1 MTLAIFLKERS
12 IMNTTTFTPKN
23 TAMLLIDHQ
32 VGTMGWVGS
41 LALDEIK
48 KNTVALARAAKE
60 TGMPLI
66 LTSSM
71 EDQAQGPL
79 FDELI
84 QAVPEAYEN
93 RILRAGMVDSMKDE
107 NFAAAVEATKRKN
120 IIIAGITTD
129 VCVVY
134 PAITAISKGYNVQVV
149 VDGSGS
155 PTTLADETA
164 LRRMESHGVTLTST
178 NQLIAELAQ
187 DWSSENGG
195 KLIQVLFEEILSK
208 LH

>member
-1 MTLAIFLKERS
+1 MDTNK
-12 IMNTTTFTPKN
+12 FTPEN

-32 VGTMGWVGS
+32 VGTMGWVRS
-41 LALDEIK
+41 LELEEIK
-48 KNTVALARAAKE
+48 KNTIALARAAKE

-84 QAVPEAYEN
+84 KAVPEAYES
-93 RILRAGMVDSMKDE
+93 RIQRAGVVDCMKDDS
-107 NFAAAVEATKRKN
+107 FSAAVEATGRKN
-120 IIIAGITTD
+120 LILAGITTD

-134 PAITAISKGYNVQVV
+134 PAITAKNSGYNVQVV

-155 PTTLADETA
+155 PSTLADETA
-164 LRRMESHGVTLTST
+164 LRRMESHGITLTST

-187 DWSSENGG
+187 DWSSDNGG
-195 KLIQVLFEEILSK
+195 KLMQVLYEEVLSK
-208 LH
+208 LG

>member
-1 MTLAIFLKERS
+1 MKAPL
-12 IMNTTTFTPKN
+12 FTPEN
-23 TAMLLIDHQ
+23 SAMLLIDHQ

-41 LALDEIK
+41 AALEEIK
-48 KNTVALARAAKE
+48 MNTVALARAADAV
-60 TGMPLI
+60 GMPLI

-79 FDELI
+79 FEELQ
-84 QAVPEAYEN
+84 QAVPEAYAN
-93 RILRAGMVDSMKDE
+93 RILRGGVVDSMKDE
-107 NFAAAVEATKRKN
+107 GFANAVKETGRKN
-120 IIIAGITTD
+120 LIIAGITTD

-134 PAITAISKGYNVQVV
+134 PAITAVSEGYNVQVV

-155 PTTLADETA
+155 PTQLADQTA
-164 LRRMESHGVTLTST
+164 LRRMESNGVTLTST

-187 DWSSENGG
+187 DWSTENGG

-208 LH
+208 QH

>member
-1 MTLAIFLKERS
+1 
-12 IMNTTTFTPKN
+12 MNTTTFTPEN
-23 TAMLLIDHQ
+23 SVMLLIDHQ

-41 LALDEIK
+41 ANLEEIRN
-48 KNTVALARAAKE
+48 NTVALARAAHVTK
-60 TGMPLI
+60 MPLI

-71 EDQAQGPL
+71 EHQAQGPL

-84 QAVPEAYEN
+84 NAVPEAYEN
-93 RILRAGMVDSMKDE
+93 RILRGGVVDSMKDE
-107 NFAAAVEATKRKN
+107 NFAAAVKATGRKN

-134 PAITAISKGYNVQVV
+134 PAITAIAEGYNVQVV

-164 LRRMESHGVTLTST
+164 LRRMEKHGVTLTST

-187 DWSSENGG
+187 DWSTDHGS
-195 KLIQVLFEEILSK
+195 KLIQVLFEEIISK
-208 LH
+208 QH

>member
-1 MTLAIFLKERS
+1 
-12 IMNTTTFTPKN
+12 MNTTTFTPEN
-23 TAMLLIDHQ
+23 SVMLLIDHQ

-41 LALDEIK
+41 ANLEEIK
-48 KNTVALARAAKE
+48 NNTVALARAAHVTK
-60 TGMPLI
+60 MPLI

-79 FDELI
+79 FEELI
-84 QAVPEAYEN
+84 NAVPEAYEN
-93 RILRAGMVDSMKDE
+93 RILRGGVVDSMKDE
-107 NFAAAVEATKRKN
+107 NFAAAVKATGRKN

-134 PAITAISKGYNVQVV
+134 PAITAIAEGYNVQVV

-164 LRRMESHGVTLTST
+164 LRRMEKHGVTLTST

-187 DWSSENGG
+187 DWSTDHGS
-195 KLIQVLFEEILSK
+195 KLIQVLFEEIISK
-208 LH
+208 QH

>member
-1 MTLAIFLKERS
+1 
-12 IMNTTTFTPKN
+12 MNTTTFTPEN
-23 TAMLLIDHQ
+23 SVMLLIDHQ

-41 LALDEIK
+41 ANLEEIK
-48 KNTVALARAAKE
+48 NNTVALARAAHVTK
-60 TGMPLI
+60 MPLI

-79 FDELI
+79 FDKLI
-84 QAVPEAYEN
+84 NAVPEAYEN
-93 RILRAGMVDSMKDE
+93 RILRGGVVDSMKDE
-107 NFAAAVEATKRKN
+107 NFAAAVKATGRKN

-134 PAITAISKGYNVQVV
+134 PAITAIAEGYNVQVV

-164 LRRMESHGVTLTST
+164 LRRMEKHGVTLTST

-187 DWSSENGG
+187 DWSTDHGS
-195 KLIQVLFEEILSK
+195 KLIQVLFEEIISK
-208 LH
+208 QH

>member
-1 MTLAIFLKERS
+1 
-12 IMNTTTFTPKN
+12 MNTTTFTPEN
-23 TAMLLIDHQ
+23 SVMLLIDHQ

-41 LALDEIK
+41 TSLEDIK
-48 KNTVALARAAKE
+48 NNTVALARSAHVTK
-60 TGMPLI
+60 MPLI

-84 QAVPEAYEN
+84 NAVPEAYEN
-93 RILRAGMVDSMKDE
+93 RILRGGVVDSMKDE
-107 NFAAAVEATKRKN
+107 NFAAAVKATGRKN

-134 PAITAISKGYNVQVV
+134 PAITAIAEGYNVQVV

-164 LRRMESHGVTLTST
+164 LRRMENHGVTLTST

-187 DWSSENGG
+187 DWSTDHGS
-195 KLIQVLFEEILSK
+195 KLIQVLFEEIISK
-208 LH
+208 QH

>member
-1 MTLAIFLKERS
+1 MMK
-12 IMNTTTFTPKN
+12 TTTFTPEN
-23 TAMLLIDHQ
+23 SVMLLIDHQ

-41 LALDEIK
+41 LELDEIK
-48 KNTVALARAAKE
+48 KNTVALARAAQQ

-79 FDELI
+79 FEELI
-84 QAVPEAYEN
+84 QAVPEAYES
-93 RILRAGMVDSMKDE
+93 RILRAGVVDSMKDE
-107 NFAAAVEATKRKN
+107 NFAAAVKATGRKN

-134 PAITAISKGYNVQVV
+134 PAITALSEGYNVQVV

>member
-1 MTLAIFLKERS
+1 
-12 IMNTTTFTPKN
+12 MNTTTFTPEN
-23 TAMLLIDHQ
+23 SVMLLIDHQ

-41 LALDEIK
+41 ANLEEIRN
-48 KNTVALARAAKE
+48 NTVALARAAHVTK
-60 TGMPLI
+60 MPLI

-84 QAVPEAYEN
+84 NAVPEAYEN
-93 RILRAGMVDSMKDE
+93 RILRGGVVDSMKDE
-107 NFAAAVEATKRKN
+107 NFAAAVKATGRKN

-134 PAITAISKGYNVQVV
+134 PAITAIVEGYNVQVV

-164 LRRMESHGVTLTST
+164 LRRMEKHGVTLTST

-187 DWSSENGG
+187 DWSTDHGS
-195 KLIQVLFEEILSK
+195 KLIQVLFEEIISK
-208 LH
+208 QH

>member
-1 MTLAIFLKERS
+1 
-12 IMNTTTFTPKN
+12 MNTTTFTPEN
-23 TAMLLIDHQ
+23 SVMLLIDHQ

-41 LALDEIK
+41 ASLEDIK
-48 KNTVALARAAKE
+48 NNTVALARSAHVTK
-60 TGMPLI
+60 MPLI

-84 QAVPEAYEN
+84 NAVPEAYEN
-93 RILRAGMVDSMKDE
+93 RILRGGVVNSMKDE
-107 NFAAAVEATKRKN
+107 NFAAAVKATGRKN

-134 PAITAISKGYNVQVV
+134 PAITAIAEGYNVQVV

-187 DWSSENGG
+187 DWSTDHGS
-195 KLIQVLFEEILSK
+195 KLIQVLFEEIISK
-208 LH
+208 QH

>member
-1 MTLAIFLKERS
+1 
-12 IMNTTTFTPKN
+12 MNTTTFTPEN
-23 TAMLLIDHQ
+23 SVMLLIDHQ

-41 LALDEIK
+41 ANLEEIRN
-48 KNTVALARAAKE
+48 NTVALAHAAHVTK
-60 TGMPLI
+60 MPLI

-84 QAVPEAYEN
+84 NAVPEAYEN
-93 RILRAGMVDSMKDE
+93 RILRGGVVDSMKDE
-107 NFAAAVEATKRKN
+107 NFAAAVKATGRKN

-134 PAITAISKGYNVQVV
+134 PAITAIAEGYNVQVV

-164 LRRMESHGVTLTST
+164 LRRMEKHGVTLTST

-187 DWSSENGG
+187 DWSTDHGS
-195 KLIQVLFEEILSK
+195 KLIQVLFEEIISK
-208 LH
+208 QH

>member
-1 MTLAIFLKERS
+1 
-12 IMNTTTFTPKN
+12 MNTTTFTPDN
-23 TAMLLIDHQ
+23 SVMLLIDHQ

-41 LALDEIK
+41 ANLEEIK
-48 KNTVALARAAKE
+48 NNTVALARAAHVTK
-60 TGMPLI
+60 MPLI

-84 QAVPEAYEN
+84 NAVPEAYEN
-93 RILRAGMVDSMKDE
+93 RILRGGVVDSMKDE
-107 NFAAAVEATKRKN
+107 NFAAAVKATGRKN

-134 PAITAISKGYNVQVV
+134 PAITGIAEGYNVQVV

-164 LRRMESHGVTLTST
+164 LRRMEKHGVTLTST

-187 DWSSENGG
+187 DWSTDHGS
-195 KLIQVLFEEILSK
+195 KLIQVLFEEIISK
-208 LH
+208 QH

>member
-1 MTLAIFLKERS
+1 
-12 IMNTTTFTPKN
+12 MNTTTFTPEN
-23 TAMLLIDHQ
+23 SVMLLIDHQ

-41 LALDEIK
+41 ANLEEIK
-48 KNTVALARAAKE
+48 NNTVALARAAHVTK
-60 TGMPLI
+60 MPLI

-84 QAVPEAYEN
+84 NAVPEAYEN
-93 RILRAGMVDSMKDE
+93 RILRGGVVDSMKDE
-107 NFAAAVEATKRKN
+107 NFAAAVKATGRKN

-134 PAITAISKGYNVQVV
+134 PAITAIVEGYNVQVV

-164 LRRMESHGVTLTST
+164 LRRMEKHGVTLTST

-187 DWSSENGG
+187 DWSTDHGS
-195 KLIQVLFEEILSK
+195 KLIQVLFEEIISK
-208 LH
+208 QH

>member
-1 MTLAIFLKERS
+1 
-12 IMNTTTFTPKN
+12 MNTTTFTPDN
-23 TAMLLIDHQ
+23 SVMLLIDHQ

-41 LALDEIK
+41 ANLEEIK
-48 KNTVALARAAKE
+48 NNTVALARAAHVTK
-60 TGMPLI
+60 MPLI

-79 FDELI
+79 FNELI
-84 QAVPEAYEN
+84 NAVPEAYEN
-93 RILRAGMVDSMKDE
+93 RILRGGVVDSMKDE
-107 NFAAAVEATKRKN
+107 NFAAAVKATGRKN

-134 PAITAISKGYNVQVV
+134 PAITAIAEGYNVQVV

-164 LRRMESHGVTLTST
+164 LRRMEKHGVTLTST

-187 DWSSENGG
+187 DWSTDHGS
-195 KLIQVLFEEILSK
+195 KLIQVLFEEIISK
-208 LH
+208 QH

>member
-1 MTLAIFLKERS
+1 
-12 IMNTTTFTPKN
+12 MNTTTFTPEN
-23 TAMLLIDHQ
+23 SVMLLIDHQ

-41 LALDEIK
+41 ANLEEIK
-48 KNTVALARAAKE
+48 NNTVALARAAHVTK
-60 TGMPLI
+60 MPLI

-84 QAVPEAYEN
+84 NAVPEAYEN
-93 RILRAGMVDSMKDE
+93 RILRGGVVDSMKDE
-107 NFAAAVEATKRKN
+107 NFAAAVKATGRKN

-134 PAITAISKGYNVQVV
+134 PAITAIAEGYNVQVV

-164 LRRMESHGVTLTST
+164 LRRMEKQGVTLTST

-187 DWSSENGG
+187 DWSTDHGS
-195 KLIQVLFEEILSK
+195 KLIQVLFEEIISK
-208 LH
+208 QH

>member
-1 MTLAIFLKERS
+1 
-12 IMNTTTFTPKN
+12 MNTTTFTPEN
-23 TAMLLIDHQ
+23 SVMLLIDHQ

-41 LALDEIK
+41 ASLEDIK
-48 KNTVALARAAKE
+48 NNTVALARSAHVTK
-60 TGMPLI
+60 MPLI

-84 QAVPEAYEN
+84 NAVPEAYEN
-93 RILRAGMVDSMKDE
+93 RILRGGVVDSMKDE
-107 NFAAAVEATKRKN
+107 NFAATVKATGRKN

-134 PAITAISKGYNVQVV
+134 PAITAIAEGYNVQVV

-164 LRRMESHGVTLTST
+164 LRRMENHGVTLTST

-187 DWSSENGG
+187 DWSTDHGS
-195 KLIQVLFEEILSK
+195 KLIQVLFEEIISK
-208 LH
+208 QH

>member
-1 MTLAIFLKERS
+1 
-12 IMNTTTFTPKN
+12 MNTTTFTPDN
-23 TAMLLIDHQ
+23 SVMLLIDHQ
-32 VGTMGWVGS
+32 VGTMGCVGS
-41 LALDEIK
+41 ANLEEIK
-48 KNTVALARAAKE
+48 NNTVALARAAHVTK
-60 TGMPLI
+60 MPLI

-84 QAVPEAYEN
+84 NAVPEAYEN
-93 RILRAGMVDSMKDE
+93 RILRGGVVDSMKDE
-107 NFAAAVEATKRKN
+107 NFAAAVKATGRKN

-134 PAITAISKGYNVQVV
+134 PAITGIAEGYNVQVV

-164 LRRMESHGVTLTST
+164 LRRMEKHGVTLTST

-187 DWSSENGG
+187 DWSTDHGS
-195 KLIQVLFEEILSK
+195 KLIQVLFEEIISK
-208 LH
+208 QH

>member
-1 MTLAIFLKERS
+1 
-12 IMNTTTFTPKN
+12 MNTTTFTPEN
-23 TAMLLIDHQ
+23 SAMLLIDHQ
-32 VGTMGWVGS
+32 IGTMGWVGS
-41 LALDEIK
+41 TSLEAIK
-48 KNTVALARAAKE
+48 KNTVALARAAQATE
-60 TGMPLI
+60 MPLI

-93 RILRAGMVDSMKDE
+93 RILRAGIVDSMKDH
-107 NFAAAVEATKRKN
+107 NFAQAVQATGRKN
-120 IIIAGITTD
+120 LIIAGITTD

-134 PAITAISKGYNVQVV
+134 PAITAVQNGYNVQVV

-187 DWSSENGG
+187 DWNSHNGR
-195 KLIQVLFEEILSK
+195 KLIQVLFEEVLS
-208 LH
+208 

>member
-1 MTLAIFLKERS
+1 
-12 IMNTTTFTPKN
+12 MNTTTFTPEN
-23 TAMLLIDHQ
+23 SVMLLIDHQ

-41 LALDEIK
+41 ANLEEIK
-48 KNTVALARAAKE
+48 NNTVALARAAHVTK
-60 TGMPLI
+60 MPLI

-84 QAVPEAYEN
+84 NAVPEAYEN
-93 RILRAGMVDSMKDE
+93 RILRGGVVDSMKDE
-107 NFAAAVEATKRKN
+107 NFAAAVKATGRKN

-134 PAITAISKGYNVQVV
+134 PAITAITEGYNVQVV

-164 LRRMESHGVTLTST
+164 LRRMEKHGVTLTST

-187 DWSSENGG
+187 DWSTDHGS
-195 KLIQVLFEEILSK
+195 KLIQVLFEEIISK
-208 LH
+208 QH

>member
-1 MTLAIFLKERS
+1 
-12 IMNTTTFTPKN
+12 MNTTTFTPEN
-23 TAMLLIDHQ
+23 SVMLLIDHQ

-41 LALDEIK
+41 ASLEEIK
-48 KNTVALARAAKE
+48 NNTVALARAAHVTK
-60 TGMPLI
+60 MPLI

-84 QAVPEAYEN
+84 NAVPEAYEN
-93 RILRAGMVDSMKDE
+93 RILRGGVVDSMKDE
-107 NFAAAVEATKRKN
+107 NFAAAVKATGRKN

-134 PAITAISKGYNVQVV
+134 PAITAIVEGYNVQVV

-164 LRRMESHGVTLTST
+164 LRRMEKHGVTLTST

-187 DWSSENGG
+187 DWSTDHGS
-195 KLIQVLFEEILSK
+195 KLIQVLFEEIISK
-208 LH
+208 QH

>member
-1 MTLAIFLKERS
+1 
-12 IMNTTTFTPKN
+12 MNTTTFTPEN
-23 TAMLLIDHQ
+23 SVMLLIDHQ

-41 LALDEIK
+41 ANLEEIRN
-48 KNTVALARAAKE
+48 NTVALARAAHVTK
-60 TGMPLI
+60 MPLI

-84 QAVPEAYEN
+84 NAAPEAYEN
-93 RILRAGMVDSMKDE
+93 RILRGGVVDSMKDE
-107 NFAAAVEATKRKN
+107 NFAAAVKATGRKN

-134 PAITAISKGYNVQVV
+134 PAITAIAEGYNVQVV

-164 LRRMESHGVTLTST
+164 LRRMEKHGVTLTST

-187 DWSSENGG
+187 DWSTDHGS
-195 KLIQVLFEEILSK
+195 KLIQVLFEEIISK
-208 LH
+208 QH

>member
-1 MTLAIFLKERS
+1 M
-12 IMNTTTFTPKN
+12 MNTTIFTPEN
-23 TAMLLIDHQ
+23 AAMLLIDHQ
-32 VGTMGWVGS
+32 VGTMGWVRS
-41 LALDEIK
+41 LELEEIK

-60 TGMPLI
+60 TGMPLV

-79 FDELI
+79 FEEL
-84 QAVPEAYEN
+84 AKAAPEAYEN
-93 RILRAGMVDSMKDE
+93 RIQRAGVVDCMKDE
-107 NFAAAVEATKRKN
+107 NFAEAVKATGRKN
-120 IIIAGITTD
+120 LILAGITTD

-134 PAITAISKGYNVQVV
+134 PAITAKNAGFNVQVV

-155 PTTLADETA
+155 PSTLADETA
-164 LRRMESHGVTLTST
+164 LRRMESHGITLTST

-195 KLIQVLFEEILSK
+195 KLIQVLFEEVLSK
-208 LH
+208 LN

>member
-1 MTLAIFLKERS
+1 
-12 IMNTTTFTPKN
+12 MNTTTFTPEN
-23 TAMLLIDHQ
+23 SVMLLIDHQ

-41 LALDEIK
+41 ANLEEIK
-48 KNTVALARAAKE
+48 NNTVALARAAHVTK
-60 TGMPLI
+60 MPLI

-84 QAVPEAYEN
+84 NAVPEAYEN
-93 RILRAGMVDSMKDE
+93 RILRGGVVDSMKDE
-107 NFAAAVEATKRKN
+107 NFAAAVKATGSKN

-134 PAITAISKGYNVQVV
+134 PAITAIAEGYNVQVV

-164 LRRMESHGVTLTST
+164 LRRMEKHGVTLTST

-187 DWSSENGG
+187 DWSTDHGS
-195 KLIQVLFEEILSK
+195 KLIQVLFEEIISK
-208 LH
+208 QH